1 MERLVSQSLA
11 AFAVLFLSL
20 VSVSTLVPVPP
31 ASAIAALPALA

>member
-20 VSVSTLVPVPP
+20 VTVSALIPAPPVST
-31 ASAIAALPALA
+31 IATLPALA